1 MGTNETVGRRVRVNL
16 TLRGLSTLE
25 LAEFLGITR
34 NAANRRL
41 SGASAFSAADLAAV
55 AEWLDIPI
63 SDLFEPLP
71 EQPVFIESVA

>member
-41 SGASAFSAADLAAV
+41 SG
-55 AEWLDIPI
+55 LDIPI

-71 EQPVFIESVA
+71 EQPVLIESVA